1 MEKVKICECC
11 GAKIV
16 EYKHILNKGLVQALF
31 ELSKHNSPV
40 PLTDLDITRNQWTN
54 FQKLRYWGLVEKELC
69 NNGAG
74 TGRWFVTTIGR
85 EFINN
90 GLGIPTI
97 AWSFRGKPVKLE
109 GIVGFFNEIYN
120 RDYRRKPDYVADRV
134 SHIDASAMMKSNL
147 RGMTNINLTEI
158 LGRDLK

>member
-1 MEKVKICECC
+1 MDNVKHCECC

-16 EYKHILNKGLVQALF
+16 EYKHILNKGLVQALY
-31 ELSKHNSPV
+31 ELAKHKTPV

-54 FQKLRYWGLVEKELC
+54 FQKLRYFGLAEKELC

-85 EFINN
+85 EFILN
-90 GLGIPTI
+90 GLAVPTI
-97 AWSFRGKPVKLE
+97 AWTFRGQTTRLE
-109 GIVGFFNEIYN
+109 GPDGLFTDIFN
-120 RDYRRKPDYVADRV
+120 RDYRRKPDYVKDRIP
-134 SHIDASAMMKSNL
+134 HISAKEMMRSKLS
-147 RGMTNINLTEI
+147 GMTNINLTEI